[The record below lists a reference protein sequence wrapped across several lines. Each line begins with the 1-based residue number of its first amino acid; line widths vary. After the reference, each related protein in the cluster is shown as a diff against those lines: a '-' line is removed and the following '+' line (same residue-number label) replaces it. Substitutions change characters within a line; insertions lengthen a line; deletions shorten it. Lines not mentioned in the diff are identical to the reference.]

1 MHLKTNFNCKK
12 YDCMPP
18 TRGMDVGIIWLM
30 QCSYYQPHIV
40 LLWLI
45 VSLKSNKMVERIA
58 LLKAGGTFGKLR
70 ALTARLIQRT
80 LNAHPKEQEI
90 PRPRQS
96 NNSSHMT
103 NDEPLSS
110 KLAVV
115 EEAVA
120 IIVDRFTDCQSL

>member
-1 MHLKTNFNCKK
+1 MVDAVFILQLILYSANWF
-12 YDCMPP
+12 
-18 TRGMDVGIIWLM
+18 
-30 QCSYYQPHIV
+30 
-40 LLWLI
+40 I
-45 VSLKSNKMVERIA
+45 VSIAWYMVERIA
-58 LLKAGGTFGKLR
+58 LLKARGTFGKLR

-120 IIVDRFTDCQSL
+120 MIVDRFTDCPSL